1 MLTYTTGKWEKIDGV
16 ESYVATPAGDYA
28 KDKVVLFLSDIYGPQ
43 LPNAQVSL
51 CEIRFIRGLLAVQLL
66 ADDFANNG
74 FKVRLLMPITNISW
88 RTDCALPILD
98 RCSRLF

>member
-1 MLTYTTGKWEKIDGV
+1 MTGKWEKIGGV

-51 CEIRFIRGLLAVQLL
+51 SEISFIRDLLAGRV
-66 ADDFANNG
+66 AACR
-74 FKVRLLMPITNISW
+74 RLCEQWFQSE
-88 RTDCALPILD
+88 ILD
-98 RCSRLF
+98 AHHEHIVED